1 MVGAIHG
8 EHWRDG
14 ARLELLRNGRRLSL
28 SRASPLL
35 LRQLGQSRRDRQQE
49 RRQGRLLP
57 LGQAV
62 REHRQHQRRHS
73 LLLQGSSLFKCHQVH
88 FHIISNTIAI
98 ICLSLN

>member
-1 MVGAIHG
+1 MVGPVHG

-14 ARLELLRNGRRLSL
+14 ARLELLRNRRRLSL

-49 RRQGRLLP
+49 RRQGRLLSP
-57 LGQAV
+57 GQAV

-73 LLLQGSSLFKCHQVH
+73 LLLQGSSLFKCHQVR
-88 FHIISNTIAI
+88 FHVLFS
-98 ICLSLN
+98 S